1 MAQSAMLLNLDF
13 GSDHDLRVVRLSPTS
28 GSIFGVEPAS
38 YSLSSFAFAF
48 PPVPSLFS
56 KKKKKR

>member
-28 GSIFGVEPAS
+28 GSVPAWS
-38 YSLSSFAFAF
+38 LLEILSPSAPPPRSLSQMNE
-48 PPVPSLFS
+48 
-56 KKKKKR
+56 